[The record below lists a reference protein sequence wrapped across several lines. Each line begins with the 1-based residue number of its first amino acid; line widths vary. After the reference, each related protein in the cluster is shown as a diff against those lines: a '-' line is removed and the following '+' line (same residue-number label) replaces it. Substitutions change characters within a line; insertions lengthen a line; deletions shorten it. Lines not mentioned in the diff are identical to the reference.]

1 MSSDT
6 ATTSAVT
13 STFGSH
19 PAPVLRLLVLSDFAG
34 GRAEAPRWVELD
46 GLESLMA
53 ALEPTVRLR
62 VPNRLGVGAP
72 ELACTLA
79 FRRLADFAPERL
91 ARGHALTSTLLRIRE
106 ALADGADGRTGAG
119 QLAERLL
126 VAAGDSELASL
137 VRERPAA
144 ATTASPSGASAVDSL
159 LGMVQVP
166 TVQATSSLALETALG
181 AAAAAGSGPAVAAA
195 LAAVDYRLTLQLAT
209 FADAPALR
217 ELEAAWRG
225 LELLLARVQPG
236 GPVQVHAQPASKDD
250 YLDSFYD
257 THFEAEH
264 AGEVDPPLGLVVLG
278 YAFDRSPRDT
288 ESLHHAARLASS
300 LGVPF
305 IAEVGPEFFG
315 VKQLSLVA
323 TMPDLG
329 RKSRGPEYA
338 KWNRL
343 RADESS
349 LWLALAFN
357 RVLLR
362 SAWGEPGAAVAGFAW
377 DAAAAGAA
385 NRPLFGSGVW
395 ALAAAV
401 AQGYLAEGPRFPMA
415 GAEGPALLSG
425 LVIRM
430 ARVGKG

>member
-1 MSSDT
+1 M
-6 ATTSAVT
+6 
-13 STFGSH
+13 
-19 PAPVLRLLVLSDFAG
+19 
-34 GRAEAPRWVELD
+34 ELD

-225 LELLLARVQPG
+225 LKHLVDQVDFRENIRLELVQTSKPELHQDLEDAPELTQSGLYKHLYSRAFGVLGGKPYGVVCATFEVGAGGEDLALLQRCAAVSAMGAATMNPRLAMVEDHPLVLQG
-236 GPVQVHAQPASKDD
+236 MEALLRAIAKEEGRFGIRANSVALGVIDAGMFHRLVESGELSQAYLDASKRNIA
-250 YLDSFYD
+250 LRRFGTASEVA
-257 THFEAEH
+257 EA
-264 AGEVDPPLGLVVLG
+264 A
-278 YAFDRSPRDT
+278 AF
-288 ESLHHAARLASS
+288 LASS
-300 LGVPF
+300 
-305 IAEVGPEFFG
+305 
-315 VKQLSLVA
+315 
-323 TMPDLG
+323 
-329 RKSRGPEYA
+329 
-338 KWNRL
+338 
-343 RADESS
+343 RASYITGQMLMLD
-349 LWLALAFN
+349 
-357 RVLLR
+357 
-362 SAWGEPGAAVAGFAW
+362 G
-377 DAAAAGAA
+377 
-385 NRPLFGSGVW
+385 
-395 ALAAAV
+395 
-401 AQGYLAEGPRFPMA
+401 GY
-415 GAEGPALLSG
+415 S
-425 LVIRM
+425 V
-430 ARVGKG
+430 